1 VLTAPAT
8 FVAAAVNAPWRRCDD
23 RVLDRHVLSRSH
35 VDEHARV
42 AAVAAPA
49 LAVTVEEVTR
59 SQCSLLRGGRWTWGP
74 TVATTARVDA
84 GGGCGDD
91 MVAAAAPPPT
101 PSMSTSTAQPSAAS
115 GPMRSAD
122 AVTATAAAA
131 AAPAPGPATSTMWT
145 TVESREAAAASP
157 G

>member
-8 FVAAAVNAPWRRCDD
+8 SVAAAENAPWRRGDD
-23 RVLDRHVLSRSH
+23 RVLDSLVLSGSH
-35 VDEHARV
+35 ADEHARA

-49 LAVTVEEVTR
+49 LAVTVEEVTWW
-59 SQCSLLRGGRWTWGP
+59 QCSLLRGGRWTWGS
-74 TVATTARVDA
+74 TVATTAPVDA
-84 GGGCGDD
+84 GGGCGD
-91 MVAAAAPPPT
+91 VIAAAAPPPPT
-101 PSMSTSTAQPSAAS
+101 PSMSASTAGPSAAS

-122 AVTATAAAA
+122 AVTTTAAAA
-131 AAPAPGPATSTMWT
+131 AAAAPGPATGTLWT